1 VTSAIFSR
9 TAPGRRA
16 GLAAAGLVGAL
27 VLTACSGGNS
37 DDDASAG
44 SSASASSSASAPA
57 SASGSASG
65 SGGTSSSAS
74 GEVAGSW
81 LATTGGKAVAL
92 VVNGDQAGLFATGG
106 TVCSGTASTDRIR
119 LKCTDG
125 STDRA
130 DGTIESVSKTRLK
143 VKWSGGVGA
152 ETYTRAEG
160 SGLPSWL
167 PTAGL
172 GS

>member
-9 TAPGRRA
+9 TVPGRRA
-16 GLAAAGLVGAL
+16 GLAAAGLVGVL
-27 VLTACSGGNS
+27 VLTACSGGDS
-37 DDDASAG
+37 DDDTSP
-44 SSASASSSASAPA
+44 SSSASAPSSASASA
-57 SASGSASG
+57 SASGS
-65 SGGTSSSAS
+65 TSSSAA

-92 VVNGDQAGLFATGG
+92 LVNGDQAGLFATGG
-106 TVCSGTASTDRIR
+106 TVCSGTASAKTIR
-119 LKCTDG
+119 LTCTDG

-130 DGTIESVSKTRLK
+130 EGTVESVGKTKLK
-143 VKWSGGVGA
+143 VKWSGSIGT

-160 SGLPSWL
+160 GRLPSGL

>member
-1 VTSAIFSR
+1 MTSAILSR
-9 TAPGRRA
+9 TVSVRRA
-16 GLAAAGLVGAL
+16 ALAAAGLTGVL
-27 VLTACSGGNS
+27 VLTACSGGGS
-37 DDDASAG
+37 DDGTSPS
-44 SSASASSSASAPA
+44 SSASASSTASASA
-57 SASGSASG
+57 SA
-65 SGGTSSSAS
+65 SGGTSSAAS

-92 VVNGDQAGLFATGG
+92 LVNGDQAGLFATGG
-106 TVCSGTASTDRIR
+106 TVCSGSASADRIR

-130 DGTIESVSKTRLK
+130 DGTVVSVGRTKLK
-143 VKWSGGVGA
+143 VRWSGGLGT

-160 SGLPSWL
+160 GRMPSGLP
-167 PTAGL
+167 TASL

>member
-1 VTSAIFSR
+1 MTSAILSR
-9 TAPGRRA
+9 TVSVRRA
-16 GLAAAGLVGAL
+16 ALAAAGLTGVL
-27 VLTACSGGNS
+27 VLTACSGGGS
-37 DDDASAG
+37 DDDTSPG
-44 SSASASSSASAPA
+44 SSASASSTASASA
-57 SASGSASG
+57 SA
-65 SGGTSSSAS
+65 SGGTSSAAS

-92 VVNGDQAGLFATGG
+92 LVNGDQAGLFATGG
-106 TVCSGTASTDRIR
+106 TVCSGSASADRIR

-130 DGTIESVSKTRLK
+130 DGTVVSVGRTKLK
-143 VKWSGGVGA
+143 VRWSGGLGT

-160 SGLPSWL
+160 GRMPSGLP
-167 PTAGL
+167 TASL

>member
-1 VTSAIFSR
+1 MTSAIFSR
-9 TAPGRRA
+9 TVPVRRA

-27 VLTACSGGNS
+27 VLTACSGGGS
-37 DDDASAG
+37 DDDASP
-44 SSASASSSASAPA
+44 SASASVPPSASASPS
-57 SASGSASG
+57 SAA

-92 VVNGDQAGLFATGG
+92 LVNGDQAGLFATGG
-106 TVCSGTASTDRIR
+106 TVCSGSASATAIR
-119 LKCTDG
+119 LKCADG
-125 STDRA
+125 NTDRGE
-130 DGTIESVSKTRLK
+130 GTVEAVGRTTLK
-143 VKWSGGVGA
+143 VKWSGSVGT

-160 SGLPSWL
+160 GRLPSGLP
-167 PTAGL
+167 TAEL

>member
-1 VTSAIFSR
+1 MTSAIFSR
-9 TAPGRRA
+9 TVSGRRA

-27 VLTACSGGNS
+27 VLTACSGGGS
-37 DDDASAG
+37 DDDASP
-44 SSASASSSASAPA
+44 SSSASAPP
-57 SASGSASG
+57 SASPSAAAS
-65 SGGTSSSAS
+65 SSGTSSSAS

-81 LATTGGKAVAL
+81 LTTTGGKAVAL
-92 VVNGDQAGLFATGG
+92 LVNGDRAGLFATGG
-106 TVCSGTASTDRIR
+106 TVCSGSASAKTIR
-119 LKCTDG
+119 LKCADG

-130 DGTIESVSKTRLK
+130 EGTVESVGKTELK
-143 VKWSGGVGA
+143 VRWSGAAGT

-160 SGLPSWL
+160 GRLPSGL